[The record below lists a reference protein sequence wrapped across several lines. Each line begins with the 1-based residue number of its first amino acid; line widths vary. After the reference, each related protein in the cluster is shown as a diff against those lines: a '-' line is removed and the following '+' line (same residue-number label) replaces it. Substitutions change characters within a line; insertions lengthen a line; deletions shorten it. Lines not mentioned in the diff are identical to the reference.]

1 MDIHYSNRVTPFLF
15 FPSFHRQRPQQR
27 RRRSTEPLLL
37 LHLLKSFSFLFFF
50 NSYVRS
56 CLLLSFVITGSRKG
70 DSLIIQ
76 ISDKTWQN
84 ESFCFREYF
93 LFSLI
98 SFLGRWLGLNHV
110 EPRGE
115 WWRWVSNEC
124 FYFFCGIWCFFLF
137 LFVLIKVFF
146 FWQWLVLVIVV
157 RMRCT
162 SRCGRVAR
170 DHWWMFLVLARESSI
185 SHKATWSKWV
195 FAKNNIFFYV
205 FVFYFC
211 V

>member
-1 MDIHYSNRVTPFLF
+1 M
-15 FPSFHRQRPQQR
+15 RQRNWTYKLINKR
-27 RRRSTEPLLL
+27 THFVTTEKEFGHSLFQPSNAVSLLPFVSQA
-37 LHLLKSFSFLFFF
+37 KTATASSSFNGTSSSSSSSEEFFFFVFF

-146 FWQWLVLVIVV
+146 FGSGWFWL
-157 RMRCT
+157 
-162 SRCGRVAR
+162 
-170 DHWWMFLVLARESSI
+170 
-185 SHKATWSKWV
+185 
-195 FAKNNIFFYV
+195 
-205 FVFYFC
+205 
-211 V
+211 